1 MQSVIP
7 ATVDQ
12 YLAGSTGDIA
22 RGDPKTVI
30 RALQDLGVAPGTDFG
45 QFYLKYRGSFISPRP
60 VAELLDIEGSSI
72 PTIPD
77 QTEYVR
83 DRYGIPEQ
91 YLALTSDEGEGMY
104 LYSKNNGAVYDL
116 DILVLND
123 FIKGRVQARWAT
135 FNDFLIWYFESQ
147 V

>member
-1 MQSVIP
+1 VIP
-7 ATVDQ
+7 STVER

-22 RGDPKTVI
+22 RSDPKTAM
-30 RALQDLGVAPGTDFG
+30 RALQDLGVASDTDFG
-45 QFYLKYRGSFISPRP
+45 QFYLKYQGSFISPRP
-60 VAELLDIEGSSI
+60 VAELLDIEGPSI
-72 PTIPD
+72 PAIPD

-104 LYSKNNGAVYDL
+104 LYGKDDGAVYDL
-116 DILVLND
+116 DISVLND
-123 FIKGRVQARWAT
+123 FIKGKIPARWAT
-135 FNDFLIWYFESQ
+135 FNDFLIWYFELS